1 MFKFLLKISLI
12 GILFFGLTT
21 ACTEEGTIGGGP
33 TIPVIEGPSIGLITN
48 AGFISTN
55 TTVPVNSNFTV
66 RVSTSA
72 GDAALNTFTV
82 LENGAPIDFNRIQ
95 VSEPAVGS
103 NPVLILNEA
112 WQIGF
117 TWDITFQA
125 AAANAVNNSY
135 SFEIR
140 DENDNID
147 VVSVNVTTEAA
158 VVEIVGPTAEAVAE
172 GNFITGSAVF
182 PSGVPFEVLIDAQ
195 SGSSPIQSLT
205 VLEDNVIIDDLTR
218 LRANDQEFPAN
229 PWVFTDG
236 LDSLNAVISI
246 RNAESGDHLYEII
259 VTDANGEA
267 STVPI
272 EIFGQA
278 TGTSLTNSLT
288 GRLLFNQAGPAGTG
302 GINLF
307 SGESVGSSDASAHLR
322 DEGIDLSVGAS
333 INWNQQI
340 SGANNSIIRLVN
352 AFDQPEGFSFEGI
365 QFQEEI
371 QELFATGQDLTLM
384 NDAGRVITPFVIVG
398 DIFAVQ
404 NGGDFFLVQVT
415 NIVVS
420 DDTNDDFYEL
430 SIKY

>member
-1 MFKFLLKISLI
+1 MQALLARILPYQLI
-12 GILFFGLTT
+12 
-21 ACTEEGTIGGGP
+21 
-33 TIPVIEGPSIGLITN
+33 VI
-48 AGFISTN
+48 
-55 TTVPVNSNFTV
+55 FTV